1 MTLSVLCAG
10 AGKGL
15 VLALAPEF
23 TATSGI
29 AIDGTF
35 GAVGALRDNLLAG
48 APCDVIVLTAALVE
62 ALEQDGHVVPDS
74 AALLGTVRTGIAVRA
89 GEPLPDIHDG
99 AALRATLASA
109 SRLFFPDPQRST
121 AGIHF
126 AGVLKR
132 LGIDGEVAL
141 RCATFPNGAMA
152 MQALAESNRRGEL
165 GCTQATEIDYTPGVV
180 RVGAL
185 PEGFDLATVYVAAVC
200 AHARDRESARAF
212 VQLLTGAASRD
223 LRARRGF
230 EL

>member
-10 AGKGL
+10 AAKGL
-15 VLALAPEF
+15 AAALESDF
-23 TATSGI
+23 TASTGV

-35 GAVGALRDNLLAG
+35 GAVGALQEKLLAG
-48 APCDVIVLTAALVE
+48 APCDVVVLTSPLITT
-62 ALEQDGHVVPDS
+62 LERDGHVVPDS
-74 AALLGTVRTGIAVRA
+74 AAPLGTVRTGIAVRA
-89 GEPLPDIHDG
+89 GEPLPDIRDG

-152 MQALAESNRRGEL
+152 MQALAQSNRRGEL

-212 VQLLTGAASRD
+212 VRLLTGAASRD
-223 LRARRGF
+223 LRARGGF